1 MASACRLNLSGK
13 GTCKLTQ
20 LIMKQTSKLSSVIC
34 KVRIRSQQT
43 NYPLLSPDKRMY
55 ARARAHTHTHTHT
68 YTHAFRFFMAHV
80 SFSNISSTY
89 FCFSSLYFCSYD
101 TVFHSFQAVQ
111 TGSVS
116 INSNTA
122 LCFLQKGSCHVT
134 GPWISSALGCA
145 RIIMAAS

>member
-1 MASACRLNLSGK
+1 MSSACKLNLSGK

-34 KVRIRSQQT
+34 KVRIRSQQI
-43 NYPLLSPDKRMY
+43 NSLLLSPDKR
-55 ARARAHTHTHTHT
+55 AHARAHTHTHTHT
-68 YTHAFRFFMAHV
+68 LRFFMAHV
-80 SFSNISSTY
+80 LFSNISYTY

-116 INSNTA
+116 TKINTA
-122 LCFLQKGSCHVT
+122 LCFLQKGSCYVT
-134 GPWISSALGCA
+134 LP
-145 RIIMAAS
+145 